1 MQFFNRKLLTTT
13 LKKHYMYSTTEL
25 SIADFGEE
33 LTASFSEYYPTRLG
47 RFGLVDRLVD
57 RKHRV
62 NSK

>member
-1 MQFFNRKLLTTT
+1 MRTVILIFRIIADVKV
-13 LKKHYMYSTTEL
+13 EL

-57 RKHRV
+57 RKQRKNV
-62 NSK
+62 SL